1 MLGNKV
7 KKVRQGHVM
16 EDFGCQAEEVKHDAI
31 STAIHEKKNLEISQV
46 SVYKISLIPS
56 TVLCFGIYCVVTL
69 VCHWYY
75 WL

>member
-1 MLGNKV
+1 
-7 KKVRQGHVM
+7 M

-46 SVYKISLIPS
+46 SVYKISLIISS

-69 VCHWYY
+69 VCPY